1 MDEFPKDFFRHNF
14 KEKMKFFNKKK
25 DYINSIRKK
34 VYEYILNNGKELNNG
49 IIFEFNS
56 FPTSDVVQII
66 STELRLRGFK
76 VTSNFDIYRD
86 KQIMIIT

>member
-14 KEKMKFFNKKK
+14 KEKMQFFNKKK

-34 VYEYILNNGKELNNG
+34 VYEYILNIGIELNNG
-49 IIFEFNS
+49 IIYEFNS

>member
-49 IIFEFNS
+49 VIFEFNS

>member
-14 KEKMKFFNKKK
+14 KEKMQFFNKKK

-49 IIFEFNS
+49 IIYEFNS

>member
-14 KEKMKFFNKKK
+14 KEEMKFFNKKK
-25 DYINSIRKK
+25 DYINSVRKNI
-34 VYEYILNNGKELNNG
+34 YEYILTNGKELNNG

-66 STELRLRGFK
+66 TTELRLRGFK
-76 VTSNFDIYRD
+76 VTSNFDIYKDR
-86 KQIMIIT
+86 QIMIIT

>member
-1 MDEFPKDFFRHNF
+1 MNEFPKNFFRHNF
-14 KEKMKFFNKKK
+14 KEEMKFFNKKK
-25 DYINSIRKK
+25 DYINSIRKEI
-34 VYEYILNNGKELNNG
+34 YEYVLNKSGELNNG
-49 IIFEFNS
+49 IIYKFNS

-66 STELRLRGFK
+66 SNELRLRGFK